1 MSQKENS
8 LPDFTTVSLI
18 LEQVIFMFFNLL
30 LSLDFIGVEKLYN
43 SVSSVWFDSIWFVE
57 LGLSKDVLVALY
69 SLLILALLCVELF
82 WSLNHLNPQKGSR
95 YCNNNN

>member
-8 LPDFTTVSLI
+8 LPDFKTVSLI

-43 SVSSVWFDSIWFVE
+43 SVSSV
-57 LGLSKDVLVALY
+57 
-69 SLLILALLCVELF
+69 
-82 WSLNHLNPQKGSR
+82 
-95 YCNNNN
+95 